1 MKKRRGVRTNMTKLK
16 NVPFQFTN
24 ETKNG
29 QHILTLSGNI
39 RKKYWSDD
47 DVINAKDIR
56 EALDD
61 VTDDIVIKLN
71 SPGGDVFEGIEI
83 YNYLKG
89 HSSNVTVEVT
99 GTAASAATFVV
110 AGADKVIMNV
120 GTSLMIHEA
129 STFAFGNKK
138 DVQKTLNALETIDD
152 SILSIYEN
160 RTSQSK
166 EQLTEWL
173 DEEKWF
179 TADEAVEYGFA
190 DTVSKRTKETSTP
203 EDLAAMIQNAV
214 AIALATQQPIENNVL
229 PETQE
234 EPKQK
239 SLINRLRKGE

>member
-1 MKKRRGVRTNMTKLK
+1 MRTTMKKLK
-16 NVPFQFTN
+16 NVPFQFSN

-29 QHILTLSGNI
+29 KHILTLSGNI
-39 RKKYWSDD
+39 RKKYWRDD
-47 DVINAKDIR
+47 DVINAKDVR

-99 GTAASAATFVV
+99 GLAASAATFVV
-110 AGADKVIMNV
+110 AGADNVIMNV

-152 SILSIYEN
+152 SILSIYESK
-160 RTSQSK
+160 TGQSK
-166 EQLTEWL
+166 EQLSEWL

-179 TADEAVEYGFA
+179 TADEAVKYGFA
-190 DTVSKRTKETSTP
+190 DSVAKASKEPDVEP
-203 EDLAAMIQNAV
+203 EDLAMMIQNAV
-214 AIALATQQPIENNVL
+214 AVALATQKPIENN
-229 PETQE
+229 EA
-234 EPKQK
+234 PKQK
-239 SLINRLRKGE
+239 SLIDRLRKGE